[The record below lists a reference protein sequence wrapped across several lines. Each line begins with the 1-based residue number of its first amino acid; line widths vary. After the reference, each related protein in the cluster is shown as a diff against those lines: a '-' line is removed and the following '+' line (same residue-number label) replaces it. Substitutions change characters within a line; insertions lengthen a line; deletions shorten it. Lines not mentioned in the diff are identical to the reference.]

1 VDDTSYEGRVPD
13 DELEAV
19 RRELAGLG
27 QEPLPEAVA
36 TRLDA
41 RLAAELASSP
51 LSARRAR
58 RRHVQL
64 GASLSAVAAVAAA
77 VVFALS
83 SSGGGHPAPEAVALG
98 SSVASPKVA
107 AATAGAADS
116 AAKTAIGTSL
126 PLNAK
131 RCAPPASRTGGDRPR
146 AGCPGARGGHAR
158 AV

>member
-1 VDDTSYEGRVPD
+1 MDDATFEGQVPD

-27 QEPLPEAVA
+27 QEPLPQAVA

-41 RLAAELASSP
+41 RLAAELTSSP
-51 LSARRAR
+51 LSLRRAR
-58 RRHVQL
+58 RRHVRL
-64 GASLSAVAAVAAA
+64 GASLSAVAAAAAA

-83 SSGGGHPAPEAVALG
+83 SGGGGHPAPEAAALRT
-98 SSVASPKVA
+98 SVTSPTVA
-107 AATAGAADS
+107 AAAAGAADS

-126 PLNAK
+126 PMSAK
-131 RCAPPASRTGGDRPR
+131 QCRPASRTGGDRPR
-146 AGCPGARGGHAR
+146 AGCPGTRGGHAR